1 MYDQHPNYTILV
13 NWGVGKQKSRGF
25 GCTKAC
31 DYCNWRGWD
40 GLPHQAQPNHQVAAF
55 IASCRKSTISIS
67 GGAEPLYRLDE
78 NLPKLLAMVG
88 IRDHGFRTRI
98 VTREVQHIATL
109 RGIVDHFS
117 ISLDADV
124 LVELPRYQ
132 DEWAEMDVEYSLV
145 LPPLSADQLQPLM
158 PQYAALHRQLGRRL
172 VLRENLNSLH
182 SVDFN
187 RLSLG
192 HRGIVFVP
200 KALCLSGRY
209 LATQELGGH
218 EILLDHQ
225 QLFDYLMHD
234 PGVHLFGSAVKHMLS
249 PAVHSEYGDIDLLAT
264 DAAVMAQL
272 QERFGYRFT
281 EVSNSS
287 ASYPRYFLGKSDR
300 AGKSI
305 HLVLVASAQ
314 EAQRFIFSAQYDID
328 RVGFSNGSFQF
339 DERIGEAAIRQ
350 AILTKHASYVEG
362 SRDMALFS
370 PNRPSI
376 EARHRIKLVRQ
387 GFSIHDHRNQQYAS
401 NHLRSPG
408 RHADSGDDSV
418 TRLLR
423 PSLSER

>member
-1 MYDQHPNYTILV
+1 MYDQHSNYTILV
-13 NWGVGKQKSRGF
+13 NWGVGKQKPRGF
-25 GCTKAC
+25 GCAKAC

-40 GLPHQAQPNHQVAAF
+40 GLPYQAQPNHQVAAF

-78 NLPKLLAMVG
+78 NLPKLLAMIGV

-109 RGIVDHFS
+109 SGIVDHFS

-132 DEWAEMDVEYSLV
+132 HEWAEMDVEYSLV
-145 LPPLSADQLQPLM
+145 LPPLPADQLQPLM

-172 VLRENLNSLH
+172 VLRENLNSLYC
-182 SVDFN
+182 VDFK
-187 RLSLG
+187 RLSPG

-209 LATQELGGH
+209 LATQEWGGH

-234 PGVHLFGSAVKHMLS
+234 PSVHLFGSAVKHMLS
-249 PAVHSEYGDIDLLAT
+249 PGIHSEYGDIDLLAT
-264 DAAVMAQL
+264 DAAAMAQL
-272 QERFGYRFT
+272 QERFGYRFK
-281 EVSNSS
+281 EVSDSS

-305 HLVLVASAQ
+305 HLVLVTSAQ
-314 EAQRFIFSAQYDID
+314 EAQRFIFSAQYNID

-339 DERIGEAAIRQ
+339 DERVGEAAIRQ
-350 AILTKHASYVEG
+350 AILTKHASHVKG

-376 EARHRIKLVRQ
+376 EARHRIKLVRR
-387 GFSIHDHRNQQYAS
+387 GFSIHDNRNQHYAS
-401 NHLRSPG
+401 NHLRSSG
-408 RHADSGDDSV
+408 RHADSGDDPV
-418 TRLLR
+418 TRLL
-423 PSLSER
+423 

>member
-13 NWGVGKQKSRGF
+13 NWGVGKQKPRGF

-40 GLPHQAQPNHQVAAF
+40 GLPYQAQPNHQVAAF
-55 IASCRKSTISIS
+55 IASCRKGTISIS

-88 IRDHGFRTRI
+88 VIRDHGFRTRI

-132 DEWAEMDVEYSLV
+132 HEWAEMDVEYSLV
-145 LPPLSADQLQPLM
+145 LPPLPADQLQPLM

-172 VLRENLNSLH
+172 VLRENLNSLYC
-182 SVDFN
+182 VDIK
-187 RLSLG
+187 RLSPG
-192 HRGIVFVP
+192 HRGVVFVP

-209 LATQELGGH
+209 LATQEWGGH
-218 EILLDHQ
+218 DILLDHQ

-234 PGVHLFGSAVKHMLS
+234 PRIHLFGSAVKHMLS
-249 PAVHSEYGDIDLLAT
+249 PAIHSEYGDIDLLAT
-264 DAAVMAQL
+264 DTATMNQL
-272 QERFGYRFT
+272 QDRFGYRFK
-281 EVSNSS
+281 EISESS
-287 ASYPRYFLGKSDR
+287 VHHPRYFLGKSSR

-305 HLVLVASAQ
+305 HLVLVTSAQ

-339 DERIGEAAIRQ
+339 DERVSEAVIRQ
-350 AILTKHASYVEG
+350 AILTKHASHVEG

-370 PNRPSI
+370 PTRPSI
-376 EARHRIKLVRQ
+376 EARHRIKLVRR
-387 GFSIHDHRNQQYAS
+387 GFSIHDNRNQHYAS
-401 NHLRSPG
+401 NYLRSSG
-408 RHADSGDDSV
+408 CHADSGDDPV
-418 TRLLR
+418 TRLL
-423 PSLSER
+423 